1 MDMKISK
8 LWFDDEKIFILT
20 KDGHTLWQSLLWYP
34 RLQNATEEQRSNYVI
49 DDYGIRWETID
60 EDMSLESFTYEDP
73 EPVGISNLFLSHPE
87 LNISAVARKAGISQ
101 SLMAQYISGHKK
113 PSKERTQLILDT
125 VHQIGQ
131 ELTAIRF

>member
-8 LWFDDEKIFILT
+8 LWFQDEKIFILT
-20 KDGHTLWQSLLWYP
+20 EDGHTLWQSLLWYS
-34 RLQNATEEQRSNYVI
+34 RLKNATEEQRNAYEI
-49 DDYGIRWETID
+49 DDCGIRWETID
-60 EDMSLESFTYEDP
+60 EDISLESFTYENP

>member
-1 MDMKISK
+1 MKISK

-34 RLQNATEEQRSNYVI
+34 RLKEATEEQRNDYEI
-49 DDYGIRWETID
+49 DDCGIRWETID
-60 EDMSLESFTYEDP
+60 EDMSLESFTYDDP
-73 EPVGISNLFLSHPE
+73 APVGVSNLFLSHPE
-87 LNISAVARKAGISQ
+87 LNVSAVARKAGISQ

-113 PSKERTQLILDT
+113 PSEERTKLILDT

-131 ELTAIRF
+131 ELSIARF